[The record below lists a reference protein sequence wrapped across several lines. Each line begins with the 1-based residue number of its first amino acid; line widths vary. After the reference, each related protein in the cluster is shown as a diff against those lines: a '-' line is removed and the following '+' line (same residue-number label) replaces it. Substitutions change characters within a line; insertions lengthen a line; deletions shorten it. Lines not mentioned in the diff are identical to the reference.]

1 MIILDE
7 QLLEHDIE
15 ANISKWYGGAV
26 RFVTELRPNTIIKDD
41 AIPQLLRQQNQA
53 TFITINEKD
62 FWRKVAISEQFCVV
76 CLTLLDSRTHEI
88 PELLRGLFRLSEF
101 KTKANRMGKVIR
113 VTDNET
119 SYYTFNDKIVRVV

>member
-15 ANISKWYGGAV
+15 ANISKWYRGAV

-41 AIPQLLRQQNQA
+41 AIPQLLRQQNQP

-62 FWRKVAISEQFCVV
+62 FWHKVMISEQFCII
-76 CLTLLDSRTHEI
+76 CLKLPDSRTHEI
-88 PELLRGLFRLSEF
+88 PELLKELFRRSEF

-113 VTDNET
+113 VADNDT
-119 SYYTFNDKIVRVV
+119 SYYTFNDKTVRPI

>member
-15 ANISKWYGGAV
+15 ANILKWYPGSV

-41 AIPQLLRQQNQA
+41 AIPQLLQQQNQA
-53 TFITINEKD
+53 TFVTINEKD
-62 FWRKVAISEQFCVV
+62 FWRKVEINEQFCVV
-76 CLTLLDSRTHEI
+76 CLRLPDSKTHEI
-88 PELLRGLFRLSEF
+88 SELLRTLFRHSEF

-113 VTDNET
+113 MT
-119 SYYTFNDKIVRVV
+119 SNNIVYYTFNNKIIQVI

>member
-15 ANISKWYGGAV
+15 ENISKWYRGTV
-26 RFVTELRPNTIIKDD
+26 RFITELRPNTIIKDD

-53 TFITINEKD
+53 TFITINERD
-62 FWRKVAISEQFCVV
+62 FWRKVTITEQFCVV
-76 CLTLLDSRTHEI
+76 CLTLPDSRTYEI
-88 PELLRGLFRLSEF
+88 PNILRELFQYSEF

-113 VTDNET
+113 IADNET
-119 SYYTFNDKIVRVV
+119 SYYTWSDKTICLI

>member
-15 ANISKWYGGAV
+15 ANISKWYRGAV

-62 FWRKVAISEQFCVV
+62 FWRKVAIRAK
-76 CLTLLDSRTHEI
+76 D
-88 PELLRGLFRLSEF
+88 
-101 KTKANRMGKVIR
+101 
-113 VTDNET
+113 
-119 SYYTFNDKIVRVV
+119 

>member
-88 PELLRGLFRLSEF
+88 PELLRGLWE
-101 KTKANRMGKVIR
+101 KPGKPICFNNGMKGFNLLIR
-113 VTDNET
+113 CSSGFSIENPH
-119 SYYTFNDKIVRVV
+119 